1 MGTEHSRDC
10 DRSPNFRIRDP
21 AVIDRIYP
29 VSGDPVSSTRSTYV
43 QSFFHA
49 RLVYELFLLREGTY
63 VPDPPDPRQIR
74 PDLSGTG
81 ITGFPVFFR
90 YPVDPVAV
98 PTDEVAAVDNLVL

>member
-1 MGTEHSRDC
+1 M
-10 DRSPNFRIRDP
+10 
-21 AVIDRIYP
+21 IDRIYP

-98 PTDEVAAVDNLVL
+98 PTFDDTPSTLPQVCLFLIVYYPV